1 MAVKKFFF
9 FLKRESLEDVVGT
22 RRPIYS
28 IFINGRSIIS
38 LEGDSP
44 PCLINTTLLT
54 QTPSSKPR
62 IPDEYE

>member
-9 FLKRESLEDVVGT
+9 FFKKRVSRRRRP

-44 PCLINTTLLT
+44 PCLINTALLT